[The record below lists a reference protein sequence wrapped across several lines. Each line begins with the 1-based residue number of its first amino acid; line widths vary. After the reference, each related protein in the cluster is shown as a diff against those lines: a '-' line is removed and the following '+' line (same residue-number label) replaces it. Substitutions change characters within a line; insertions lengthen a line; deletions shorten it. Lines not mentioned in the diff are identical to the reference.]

1 MKEQQIAD
9 SLYKARKHHN
19 SISPISTMIGET
31 DLELAYK
38 IQDINTQRRI
48 NEGARITGKKIGL
61 TSTVVQK
68 QLGVD
73 QPDYGILFHDMEVLN
88 GASLSMKEMDQPKVE
103 AELAFF
109 LSKDLDKENLT
120 AVDVLDAIAFA
131 LPAIEIVGSRVADWK
146 IKITDT
152 IADNASA
159 SHYVIGHTQLPLTNF
174 DVVGTQM
181 ELFING
187 NIVSKGTGAACLG
200 SPINATL
207 WLAQKMMSLGN
218 PLRSGELI
226 FSGALGPMAEVSAN
240 DQVEVIFDGKYAVNV
255 NFTD

>member
-1 MKEQQIAD
+1 MREQQIAD
-9 SLYKARKHHN
+9 ALWNARMSRKP
-19 SISPISTMIGET
+19 ISPISTMIGET
-31 DLELAYK
+31 DLETAYK
-38 IQDINTQRRI
+38 IQDINTQKRI
-48 NEGARITGKKIGL
+48 SKGARVTGKKIGL

-88 GASLSMKEMDQPKVE
+88 GTSLSMKETDQPKVE

-109 LSKDLDKENLT
+109 LYKDLDKENLT

-159 SHYVIGHTQLPLTNF
+159 SHYVLGHRPLILSDY
-174 DVVGTQM
+174 DVVNTQM
-181 ELFING
+181 KLFING
-187 NIVSKGTGAACLG
+187 NLISKGTGAACLG

-207 WLAQKMMSLGN
+207 WLAKKMMSLGN
-218 PLRSGELI
+218 PLRSGEII

-240 DQVEVIFDGKYAVNV
+240 DQVEVVFDEKHTVNV
-255 NFTD
+255 NFTS